1 MNAEQGTSSHQDT
14 STHTRL
20 RGPWLTAARV
30 GWIAIA
36 VFALVVW
43 GAAVAVDYNI
53 LKAWD
58 FTAVEIR
65 ALQFLGLS
73 TGVFPLY
80 TEAMRVLRVLL
91 YFAVAGVIVW
101 RRPDDRGMFLIS
113 LSLVLFGVVSSW
125 VLWSVTGE
133 TPVLLRLSQIVLVLG
148 FASCGF
154 LPLTFPDGRFV
165 PRWTR
170 WIALAALPWL
180 AASTLFPKA
189 PYSLQAQGEPLS
201 LLISL
206 LFFGVFI
213 FSQVYRYRHVSTPV
227 QRQQTKWGM
236 FGFIAMFTMIGALLV
251 LQNFVPVLTDRT
263 TLPGAAY
270 EMYLNQPL
278 WAIAWMIVPIT
289 IGISML
295 RYRLWDID
303 FVINRSL
310 VYGGLTVVLGMVFA
324 AGFLVLRAMLQA
336 FLGGG
341 QSVLAVAVSTAIV
354 VGLFN
359 PVRRRLRAFVDRR
372 FYGIQIEYQTPPG
385 QQRRAARVGVT
396 PVQVGQY
403 KNLEAIGSGGMA
415 EIYRAHH
422 PTLNQTV
429 AIKVLPAKL
438 AQEAEFRKR
447 FEREAQAT
455 AQLKHPNIVRMYD
468 FGTSK
473 DDTYYMVMEFIDG
486 PDLASLLREG
496 RGLPLSEALPILE
509 GVASA
514 LDYAHNKGLVHRD
527 IKPSNVM
534 LDRGTPSY
542 RPVLMDFGIAR
553 IMGGRTRLTGTGGM
567 LGTFDY
573 IAPEQIQAAAD
584 VDGRADVY
592 SLGVM
597 TYQMLTGEVPFKRS
611 NPGALLIAH
620 LQQPAPDPRQVMPGL
635 PGKVAEAVMQ
645 AMAKE
650 PDARFHT
657 AGEFVATIG
666 AEAQLEN

>member
-1 MNAEQGTSSHQDT
+1 MGADQEASSHQDT

-43 GAAVAVDYNI
+43 GAAVAVHYNI
-53 LKAWD
+53 LKMWD
-58 FTAVEIR
+58 FTAPEIR
-65 ALQFLGLS
+65 ALQFLGFS

-80 TEAMRVLRVLL
+80 MEAMRVLVVLL
-91 YFAVAGVIVW
+91 YSAVAGVLFW
-101 RRPDDRGMFLIS
+101 YRSDDRGTLLIS
-113 LSLVLFGVVSSW
+113 LSLVLIGILSTW

-133 TPVLLRLSQIVLVLG
+133 TPLLLGLSQFVLVLG
-148 FASCGF
+148 FLSCGF

-170 WIALAALPWL
+170 WVALTALPWL
-180 AASTLFPKA
+180 AASALFPKA
-189 PYSLQAQGEPLS
+189 PYSQAQGAPLS

-236 FGFIAMFTMIGALLV
+236 FGFIAMFTMISALLV
-251 LQNFVPVLTDRT
+251 LQNFVPAVTDRT
-263 TLPGAAY
+263 TLSGAVY
-270 EMYLNQPL
+270 GMYFNEPL
-278 WAIAWMIVPIT
+278 WAIAWMIVPVT

-310 VYGGLTVVLGMVFA
+310 IYGGLTMVLGMVFA
-324 AGFLVLRAMLQA
+324 AGFFVLRAMLQA

-341 QSVLAVAVSTAIV
+341 QAVLAVAVSTAIV

-372 FYGIQIEYQTPPG
+372 FYGIRIEYQTPPPG

-396 PVQVGQY
+396 PVQLDQY
-403 KNLEAIGSGGMA
+403 ENLESIGSGGMA
-415 EIYRAHH
+415 EVYRAHH
-422 PTLNQTV
+422 PTLNRTV
-429 AIKVLPAKL
+429 AIKVLPPKL
-438 AQEAEFRKR
+438 AEEADYRKR
-447 FEREAQAT
+447 FEREAEAT
-455 AQLKHPNIVRMYD
+455 AQLKHPNIVQMYD
-468 FGTSK
+468 FGVSG

-486 PDLASLLREG
+486 PDLDNLLCEG
-496 RGLPLSEALPILE
+496 RGLPFDEALPILE
-509 GVASA
+509 ALASA
-514 LDYAHNKGLVHRD
+514 LDYAHHEGLVHRD

-534 LDRGTPSY
+534 LDRGTSSF
-542 RPVLMDFGIAR
+542 RPVLMDFGIAK
-553 IMGGRTRLTGTGGM
+553 IVGAGTRLTGTGGV

-573 IAPEQIQAAAD
+573 IAPEQIQAAAS
-584 VDGRADVY
+584 VDRRADVY

-597 TYQMLTGEVPFKRS
+597 AYQMLTGELPFKKS
-611 NPGALLIAH
+611 NLGALLIAH
-620 LQQPAPDPRQVMPGL
+620 LQQPAPDPRQITPGL
-635 PGKVAEAVMQ
+635 PENVAEAVMR

-650 PDARFHT
+650 PIARHAT
-657 AGEFVATIG
+657 AGEFVAEMARNQIK
-666 AEAQLEN
+666 

>member
-1 MNAEQGTSSHQDT
+1 MGAEQKTSSHQDT

-20 RGPWLTAARV
+20 RGPWLTAARL

-36 VFALVVW
+36 VFALIVW
-43 GAAVAVDYNI
+43 GAAVAVDYSI

-58 FTAVEIR
+58 FTPVEIR
-65 ALQFLGLS
+65 ALQLLGFS
-73 TGVFPLY
+73 TGLFPLC
-80 TEAMRVLRVLL
+80 TEAVRVLPVLV
-91 YFAVAGVIVW
+91 YFAVAGVLFW
-101 RRPDDRGMFLIS
+101 YRSDDWGTLLIS

-133 TPVLLRLSQIVLVLG
+133 TPLLLRLSQIVLVLG
-148 FASCGF
+148 FLSYGI

-170 WIALAALPWL
+170 WVPLTALPWL
-180 AASTLFPKA
+180 AAAALFPKA
-189 PYSLQAQGEPLS
+189 PYSQAQAAPLS

-236 FGFIAMFTMIGALLV
+236 FGFIAMFTMISALLV
-251 LQNFVPVLTDRT
+251 LQIFVPVVTDRT
-263 TLPGAAY
+263 TLSGAVY
-270 EMYLNQPL
+270 QMYFREPL
-278 WAIAWMIVPIT
+278 WAIAWMIVPVT

-324 AGFLVLRAMLQA
+324 AGFFVLRAVLQA

-341 QSVLAVAVSTAIV
+341 QAVLAVAISTAIV

-372 FYGIQIEYQTPPG
+372 FYGIQIEYQTPPPG
-385 QQRRAARVGVT
+385 QQRRAAHVGVT
-396 PVQVGQY
+396 PVQLDQY
-403 KNLEAIGSGGMA
+403 ENLEAIGSGGMA
-415 EIYRAHH
+415 EVYRAHH
-422 PTLNQTV
+422 PTLNRTV
-429 AIKVLPAKL
+429 AIKVLPPKL
-438 AQEAEFRKR
+438 AQEADFRKR
-447 FEREAQAT
+447 FEREAKAT

-468 FGTSK
+468 FGVSE

-486 PDLASLLREG
+486 PDLDSLLHEG
-496 RGLPLSEALPILE
+496 RGLPFNEALRILE
-509 GVASA
+509 GLAGA

-534 LDRGTPSY
+534 LDRGTSSF
-542 RPVLMDFGIAR
+542 RPVLMDFGIAK
-553 IMGGRTRLTGTGGM
+553 IVGAGTRLTGTGGV

-573 IAPEQIQAAAD
+573 IAPEQIQAAAG
-584 VDGRADVY
+584 VDRRADVY

-597 TYQMLTGEVPFKRS
+597 AYQMLTGELPFKRS
-611 NPGALLIAH
+611 NLGALLIAH
-620 LQQPAPDPRQVMPGL
+620 MHQPAPDPRQVTPRL
-635 PGKVAEAVMQ
+635 PQKVAEAVMR

-650 PDARFHT
+650 PIARHAT
-657 AGEFVATIG
+657 AGEFVA
-666 AEAQLEN
+666 EMAQN